1 MNARNRAEST
11 EQSRFPPPCIEFAL
25 SVPRAQVAFSSESSC
40 NLLCATILDIR
51 STSCAYCSHFGAR
64 VRRRHKLRACSSPP
78 QAARDRARA
87 AAGPSIFWRH
97 ASQSLPIGP
106 SSRRRLLLLASHR
119 MALTRE
125 RKNPS
130 RIAREIEIFSIFAWL
145 VLTLVPKQ
153 NSRFW
158 VFRRTISWTWWSID
172 IYEILGRNLV
182 ERISQFPCGM
192 LFLRF
197 AQKQDQIW
205 GSRFSSIVGFRSLNF
220 AQRWTLVH
228 WNRINRHFGFWEM
241 KYWELEFQPLGNEN
255 SPFCRTEWFHIHIKI
270 AFFHLSFWLIGQGGW
285 KFRSRLG
292 FNSWQFTAQAE
303 KWRWA
308 RNAKICN
315 CFLFFLN

>member
-1 MNARNRAEST
+1 
-11 EQSRFPPPCIEFAL
+11 
-25 SVPRAQVAFSSESSC
+25 
-40 NLLCATILDIR
+40 
-51 STSCAYCSHFGAR
+51 
-64 VRRRHKLRACSSPP
+64 
-78 QAARDRARA
+78 
-87 AAGPSIFWRH
+87 
-97 ASQSLPIGP
+97 
-106 SSRRRLLLLASHR
+106 

-292 FNSWQFTAQAE
+292 FNTWQFTAQAE

-308 RNAKICN
+308 RNAKICK

>member
-1 MNARNRAEST
+1 M
-11 EQSRFPPPCIEFAL
+11 
-25 SVPRAQVAFSSESSC
+25 
-40 NLLCATILDIR
+40 
-51 STSCAYCSHFGAR
+51 
-64 VRRRHKLRACSSPP
+64 
-78 QAARDRARA
+78 
-87 AAGPSIFWRH
+87 GPG
-97 ASQSLPIGP
+97 L